1 MLYRAKRPH
10 LLTIRPDKEVSGKNA
25 AESIH
30 IRGNPDAPVT
40 LEEFGDFQCPPCSNA
55 AVFIDQLV
63 KEYHPNL
70 KLVFRNLPLPVHQH
84 DWKAD
89 PFQRLGIDAVGSV
102 GAAPRTSSSSSDSTS
117 GVPIPLALDCPS
129 SGVTSSGILQY
140 LPSAGLN
147 VLFVIKTLGA
157 GLEAAEAQVL
167 LDDLVG
173 LTVLD
178 GLALVEP

>member
-1 MLYRAKRPH
+1 M
-10 LLTIRPDKEVSGKNA
+10 T
-25 AESIH
+25 
-30 IRGNPDAPVT
+30 
-40 LEEFGDFQCPPCSNA
+40 
-55 AVFIDQLV
+55 
-63 KEYHPNL
+63 
-70 KLVFRNLPLPVHQH
+70 VFRDTRNGFRVPLPLRRNRS
-84 DWKAD
+84 
-89 PFQRLGIDAVGSV
+89 RLFLTVGSV

-157 GLEAAEAQVL
+157 GLEAAESQVL